1 MMKMTLLRRGRLM
14 SSREMLSS
22 VFHFPAGITIDS
34 IDPSANE
41 LVIGVACDFPSMPC
55 PECQQLS
62 ARIHSRYPRLV
73 ADLPCAGRNVILV
86 LTVRKFVCG
95 TPTCPRKIFTER
107 LPGLVESYA
116 RMTSRLIALV
126 QALGLVAGGRL
137 GTRLA
142 DRLGVAPTPS
152 TLLRHLMQLP
162 APLTRAVRVLGVDDF
177 AWKKRFTY
185 GTILVDLER
194 RKIIDVLPD
203 RESATVEAWLKEHP
217 EVEFVSRD
225 RGKDFTKAATM
236 GAPQAQQVVDRFH
249 VVKNLSEVLQEIL
262 GHCRAEIRQGEAAVS
277 EFEQAAEERARGLP
291 TVATWQQRTP
301 AHVKKAH
308 QARQAS
314 RDDRYQQMTTLR
326 AQGLTQSEVAKRMGM
341 SERAVRQ
348 WLKRGAAPT
357 NERQF
362 RRRSVFDPYA
372 AYVLHR
378 WQDGMHEA
386 KQLYEEIQVQG
397 FSGTVRIV
405 QRFVQ
410 ALRDDPEK
418 MPLAPAT
425 GADRFSSKTATWLFI
440 RDPKQLTTEKQA
452 ELELICQRSETA
464 RQTYELTQQLMSML
478 RLRRGQEF
486 ERWLSAVEASQIPEL
501 RRFAQGLLKDKSAVV
516 AGLTLSYSNGP
527 VEAQVQKLKVVKRSM
542 YGRAKLPLLRQRLLH
557 VA

>member
-1 MMKMTLLRRGRLM
+1 MG
-14 SSREMLSS
+14 SQEMLSS

-34 IDPSANE
+34 IDPGANE
-41 LVIGVACDFPSMPC
+41 LVIGLACDAPSMPC
-55 PECQQLS
+55 PECHQLS
-62 ARIHSRYPRLV
+62 ARIHGHYQRTV
-73 ADLPCAGRNVILV
+73 ADLPCAGRTVILA
-86 LTVRKFVCG
+86 LTVRKFVCS
-95 TPTCPRKIFTER
+95 TPGCPRRIFTER
-107 LPGLVESYA
+107 LPGLVQSYA
-116 RMTSRLIALV
+116 RMTTRLIALV
-126 QALGLVAGGRL
+126 QALGLGAGGQL

-142 DRLGVAPTPS
+142 DRSAIATTPS
-152 TLLRHLMQLP
+152 TLLRHLMMLP
-162 APLTRAVRVLGVDDF
+162 APKARAVRVLGVDDF

-194 RKIIDVLPD
+194 RKIIDVLAD
-203 RESATVEAWLKEHP
+203 RESATVEGWLQEHP
-217 EVEFVSRD
+217 EVELVIRD

-249 VVKNLSEVLQEIL
+249 MVRNLSEVLQEIL
-262 GHCRAEIRQGEAAVS
+262 GHCRAEIRQGEAPLPQLEKA
-277 EFEQAAEERARGLP
+277 AAEPTRPLP
-291 TVATWQQRTP
+291 TAATWQQRTP
-301 AHVKKAH
+301 AHVKKVH

-314 RDDRYQQMTTLR
+314 RDDRYNQMTTLR
-326 AQGLTQSEVAKRMGM
+326 TQGLTQREVAKRMGM
-341 SERAVRQ
+341 SERTVRH

-372 AYVLHR
+372 AYVLQR
-378 WQDGMHEA
+378 WQDGIYEA
-386 KQLYEEIQVQG
+386 KQLYAEIRAQG
-397 FSGTVRIV
+397 FPGTVRIV

-418 MPLAPAT
+418 IPLAPAT

-440 RDPKQLTTEKQA
+440 RDPKQLTTKKQV

-464 RQTYELTQQLMSML
+464 RKTYELTQQFMRML

-501 RRFAQGLLKDKSAVV
+501 RRFAKGLLRDKSAVV

-527 VEAQVQKLKVVKRSM
+527 VEAQVQKLKLVKRSM
-542 YGRAKLPLLRQRLLH
+542 FGRAKLPLLRQRLLH